1 MQIRHGAQI
10 VIVGAEIAGRLSP
23 RALDLRALELG
34 GNCADDAGCDL
45 VLQLEDVVEPSFKS
59 LSPKMGASCSIHE
72 LSRDAHPALY
82 LAHATFDDVPHTKL
96 AADLLFVHRLAFVSK
111 TRVASD
117 HEQPADARQGGDDI
131 FHDAVGK
138 IILLASPLRFRNGNT
153 AMEGESGR

>member
-1 MQIRHGAQI
+1 
-10 VIVGAEIAGRLSP
+10 
-23 RALDLRALELG
+23 
-34 GNCADDAGCDL
+34 
-45 VLQLEDVVEPSFKS
+45 
-59 LSPKMGASCSIHE
+59 MGARCSIHE
-72 LSRDAHPALY
+72 LSRDAHPALG

-138 IILLASPLRFRNGNT
+138 IILLGVAAKITATLRWKENPEVP
-153 AMEGESGR
+153 AYCQI